1 MNVNRDK
8 LRSAATSRVA
18 LLSAVSAA
26 AMLAGCGSSDDDTP
40 TTATPTAQ
48 QPPNCD
54 TTSIKAAY
62 STADTEVLLAQPFR
76 KDDLLKLPNSP
87 LPDASLL
94 TSAADMCLVKLLV
107 KGGNTSE
114 PATEPS
120 YSQGIGIEVYLPT
133 QANWNERI
141 RTYGSGGWAGGYHT
155 DVTRLGQNAGQGD
168 QKLNQA
174 VSMGFVVSHSD
185 AGHSGMQGG
194 PGGTGIAN
202 LGGGE
207 GEWAMK
213 ADGLSNLELWKD
225 YAERSMHVTAIKTKE
240 LVKAYYGKAQKYA
253 YFDGFSTGGR
263 QGWKIAQKY
272 PDDYDGILA
281 GAPAFNWS
289 RFVTAEAF
297 PQIVM
302 QQDLGGPIAPA
313 KLSKVGARA
322 VASCDALGIGLLLD
336 PLSCSYDPT
345 KDVAAICASSTL
357 ADGTTPGGNNDA
369 ATCVTLAEAK
379 AVNKIWYGATRD
391 GRYTDPTTDLGT
403 AKFPNVANAQQ
414 WYGPTRGSLLAGNF
428 PTLLTANSSGGSAL
442 PLTISTDFLALTL
455 DSPSIAY
462 TNFYNRTGSGT
473 NGWKALGYAQAAA
486 AADLALQWNELR
498 YSNMNTD
505 STDLAGL
512 RDSGHKILH
521 YHGLADT
528 AIFPQ
533 GSINYYERAAAAS
546 GGMAEL
552 QKFARFYLIPGLAH
566 TSSFNFSGQY
576 DKNDETRMLSANL
589 VPMPQGSNNPADQT
603 KQGRDEMFKA
613 LMYWV
618 ENGVAPNSIE
628 VASLDG
634 TGKMPLCAYPG
645 RIAVKAGATDLKS
658 SSSYECR

>member
-1 MNVNRDK
+1 
-8 LRSAATSRVA
+8 
-18 LLSAVSAA
+18 
-26 AMLAGCGSSDDDTP
+26 MLAACGGSDDDTP
-40 TTATPTAQ
+40 TTPVPTAQ

-54 TTSIKAAY
+54 TASIKAAY
-62 STADTEVLLAQPFR
+62 SAADTEVLLAQPFK

-87 LPDASLL
+87 LQDAGLL
-94 TSAADMCLVKLLV
+94 TSAADVCVVKLLV
-107 KGGNTSE
+107 KGGNLSD
-114 PATEPS
+114 PVTEPS
-120 YSQGIGIEVYLPT
+120 YSQGIGIEVYLPA

-155 DVTRLGQNAGQGD
+155 DLTRLGQNAGQGD

-174 VSMGFVVSHSD
+174 VGMGFVVSHSD
-185 AGHSGMQGG
+185 AGHSGTQGG
-194 PGGTGIAN
+194 PNGSGIAN

-213 ADGLSNLELWKD
+213 ADGTPNLELWKD
-225 YAERSMHVTAIKTKE
+225 YAERSMHVTAVKTKE
-240 LVKAYYGKAQKYA
+240 LVKAYYGKPQKYA

-281 GAPAFNWS
+281 GAPAFNWT
-289 RFVTAEAF
+289 RFVPAEAF
-297 PQIVM
+297 PQVVM

-313 KLSKVGARA
+313 KLSKVSARA
-322 VASCDALGIGLLLD
+322 VASCDTLGIGLLLD

-345 KDVAAICASSTL
+345 KDLAAICANSTL

-379 AVNKIWYGATRD
+379 AINKIWYGATRD
-391 GRYTDPTTDLGT
+391 GRYSDPATDLGT

-428 PTLLTANSSGGSAL
+428 PTLLTANSSGGNAL

-455 DSPSIAY
+455 DSPGIAY
-462 TNFYNRTGSGT
+462 TNFYNRTGSGS
-473 NGWKALGYAQAAA
+473 NGWKTLGYAQAAA

-498 YSNMNTD
+498 YSNMNSD
-505 STDLAGL
+505 STDLVGL

-546 GGMAEL
+546 GGVAEL
-552 QKFARFYLIPGLAH
+552 QKFARFYLVPGLAH

-576 DKNDETRMLSANL
+576 DKNDETKMLSANV
-589 VPMPQGSNNPADQT
+589 VPMPQGSNNPVDQT
-603 KQGRDEMFKA
+603 KPGRDELFKA
-613 LMYWV
+613 LMDWV
-618 ENGVAPNSIE
+618 EHGVAPGSIE

-634 TGKMPLCAYPG
+634 TVKMPLCVYPAKT
-645 RIAVKAGATDLKS
+645 AVKAGAMDLKS
-658 SSSYECR
+658 AASYECR